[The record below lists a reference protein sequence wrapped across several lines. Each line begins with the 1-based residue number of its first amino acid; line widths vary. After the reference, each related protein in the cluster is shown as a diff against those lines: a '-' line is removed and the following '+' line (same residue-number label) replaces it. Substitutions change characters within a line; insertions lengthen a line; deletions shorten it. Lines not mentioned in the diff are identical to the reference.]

1 MRSYSTVL
9 SGKAVGRFI
18 SIPDEFR
25 EIDLEIT
32 MKPVN
37 KKKNRFAKLL
47 MNPIKVEDI
56 LMPTK
61 NEIHER

>member
-1 MRSYSTVL
+1 MRSYSTIL
-9 SGKAVGRFI
+9 SGKEVGRFI

-56 LMPTK
+56 LIPTK
-61 NEIHER
+61 NEINER

>member
-9 SGKAVGRFI
+9 SGKEVGRFI
-18 SIPDEFR
+18 SIPDEFQ

-56 LMPTK
+56 SIPSK
-61 NEIHER
+61 NEVNER